1 MSERIALYRNPSL
14 TDVKYVYC
22 ADFSAVNWTKKYT
35 ERTVDDVVY
44 KFTDASAS
52 ATGILPF
59 IDDETAIYKLPLSE
73 ELTDDTLTFFIKPDM
88 RIVLHVSRF
97 KNPNNVVRVEA
108 TTQLYVGE
116 QNLPQATDSQEMPN
130 TSISYFIAKLVNKRS
145 GDISGLIVYRRVGD
159 TTIRGSWAADN
170 FWDGSRNVKVV
181 SSSPAK
187 KSTSRG
193 GQGAYNWDS
202 DSWKPVKQWANA
214 NTLNTHA
221 HGLHAYIINNQM
233 LDYLHETLWNGN
245 IIDKWRNYKFNPIGG
260 IIALHCLPRPVPTN
274 GAANQVTICGQGF
287 YMGGLAP
294 DLTQSC
300 QFIEWTSESIR
311 LDSSEYSESYLDYSP
326 YMNAL
331 LKLPFVGWQAVD
343 INTIMDGSFYLHYT
357 IDIINGN
364 CIVEMWVTDRD
375 GHEFC
380 YGGWSGNCA
389 YSMPITANDGGG
401 MAPIKSAVAATISL
415 AVPAL
420 SAAAVLGGMA
430 SSLSEKDT
438 TDYSTSSM
446 GEGSPKQGL
455 MSAID
460 AFSAKHNMSIAGQ
473 MPANIATMTDDL
485 DIHLIL
491 TGQNN
496 VTSVSDDTD
505 SDTIMGSP
513 ASWVGK
519 MSEFTGELIQGVVHA
534 HDIPHATEEEKNEIE
549 SLIKGGVYL

>member
-1 MSERIALYRNPSL
+1 MLYSL
-14 TDVKYVYC
+14 YKDENKTDVLIVESANFPMNITSGTIHTIVIGDTTYTYAPVVSYNVSYAEITDESTLVK
-22 ADFSAVNWTKKYT
+22 FSP
-35 ERTVDDVVY
+35 TVE
-44 KFTDASAS
+44 
-52 ATGILPF
+52 P
-59 IDDETAIYKLPLSE
+59 
-73 ELTDDTLTFFIKPDM
+73 
-88 RIVLHVSRF
+88 VSRTF
-97 KNPNNVVRVEA
+97 YLVPNNRIEIKCMKKTNNFWGVTAR
-108 TTQLYVGE
+108 LYVGE
-116 QNLPQATDSQEMPN
+116 NSLGGSLINHDFGPADYF
-130 TSISYFIAKLVNKRS
+130 SIHVGEFTIKDQKFTGVYVRRGDNQLFIA
-145 GDISGLIVYRRVGD
+145 
-159 TTIRGSWAADN
+159 AASAN
-170 FWDGSRNVKVV
+170 FWDGSANPKTV
-181 SSSPAK
+181 STSPAK

-193 GQGAYNWDS
+193 GQGTYNWNS
-202 DSWKPVKQWANA
+202 DPWKPAKQWASA

-233 LDYLHETLWNGN
+233 LDYLHETLWSGN

-300 QFIEWTSESIR
+300 QFIEWTSESIQ
-311 LDSSEYSESYLDYSP
+311 LDSSEYSESYLDYAP
-326 YMNAL
+326 YMNAI

-364 CIVEMWVTDRD
+364 CIVELWVTDRD

-401 MAPIKSAVAATISL
+401 MAPIKSAVAASISL

-430 SSLSEKDT
+430 SSLNEKD

-496 VTSVSDDTD
+496 VTSISGNVDADA
-505 SDTIMGSP
+505 IVGSP

-519 MSEFTGELIQGVVHA
+519 MSDFTDELIQGIVHA
-534 HDIPHATEEEKNEIE
+534 HDIPHATDEEKNEIE